1 MFQFSLVGLGRAE
14 LPAAL
19 LPARLATLLLLAAG
33 LLVRLAALLRLPALL
48 LLAALRM
55 AALLLLLVA
64 FHFLLLLPVHG
75 NLLHASPIEI
85 TFEPAAAFSR
95 L

>member
-33 LLVRLAALLRLPALL
+33 LLVRLAALLRLS
-48 LLAALRM
+48 
-55 AALLLLLVA
+55 AALLLLTAALRVAALLLLGA
-64 FHFLLLLPVHG
+64 FHFLSLLPVHG
-75 NLLHASPIEI
+75 NFLHAAYS
-85 TFEPAAAFSR
+85 
-95 L
+95 LL